1 MRYLETILAALKVSK
16 SLLVLMSLKTFV
28 ILINKQIIQ
37 SFHKLTQCFKNIRCS
52 DFYTDVNKKKT
63 LAIK

>member
-1 MRYLETILAALKVSK
+1 
-16 SLLVLMSLKTFV
+16 MSLKTFV